1 MCVCV
6 CVCLSLAVSPPLW
19 PDSTS
24 ARLIPA
30 IPGMA
35 GGTGSKTEKER
46 NQLMEGSPFFGEGEM
61 NRSVFTCR
69 WFWIQIVSGLYV
81 LISFCYNIGQPTTLP
96 GKLIK

>member
-1 MCVCV
+1 MCV
-6 CVCLSLAVSPPLW
+6 VCLSLAVSPPLW

-46 NQLMEGSPFFGEGEM
+46 NQLMEGSLFFFGEGEM

-81 LISFCYNIGQPTTLP
+81 LISFCYNIGQPATLS

>member
-1 MCVCV
+1 MCV
-6 CVCLSLAVSPPLW
+6 VCLSLAVSPPLW

-46 NQLMEGSPFFGEGEM
+46 NQLMEASLFFLE
-61 NRSVFTCR
+61 R
-69 WFWIQIVSGLYV
+69 
-81 LISFCYNIGQPTTLP
+81 
-96 GKLIK
+96 GK

>member
-1 MCVCV
+1 M
-6 CVCLSLAVSPPLW
+6 CVCLSLAVSPLLW

-46 NQLMEGSPFFGEGEM
+46 NQLMEGSLFFLE
-61 NRSVFTCR
+61 R
-69 WFWIQIVSGLYV
+69 
-81 LISFCYNIGQPTTLP
+81 
-96 GKLIK
+96 GK

>member
-1 MCVCV
+1 M
-6 CVCLSLAVSPPLW
+6 CVCLSLAASPPLW

-35 GGTGSKTEKER
+35 GGMGSKRYKER
-46 NQLMEGSPFFGEGEM
+46 NQLMEGSLFFGEREM

-81 LISFCYNIGQPTTLP
+81 LI
-96 GKLIK
+96 